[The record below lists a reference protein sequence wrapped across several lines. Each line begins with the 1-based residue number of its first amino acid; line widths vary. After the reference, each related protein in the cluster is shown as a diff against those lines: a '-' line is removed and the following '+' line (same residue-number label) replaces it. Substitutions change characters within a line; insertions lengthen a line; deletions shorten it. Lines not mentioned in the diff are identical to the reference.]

1 MQQTDLPGF
10 LDETGHAFAS
20 FLVGAAQSANHGVRI
35 LTGGFRQPQ
44 DSLYAMDD
52 WKFTPKLTLNLG
64 LRWEIIPSL
73 YEVTG
78 RMSEVDLSVPNP
90 GAATSPAPWC
100 SPRQAAGS
108 TTLIGGNCCRASVWP
123 IRSITT

>member
-1 MQQTDLPGF
+1 
-10 LDETGHAFAS
+10 
-20 FLVGAAQSANHGVRI
+20 
-35 LTGGFRQPQ
+35 
-44 DSLYAMDD
+44 MDD

-90 GAATSPAPWC
+90 GAGNLPGALVFASPGGRFNDTYWRIAAAPRFGL
-100 SPRQAAGS
+100 SGQ
-108 TTLIGGNCCRASVWP
+108 
-123 IRSITT
+123 